1 MIVSLG
7 PELLARLT
15 RLDNASPTAETE
27 QLDGDLVTAVRRTER
42 MRKLFYAAV
51 LAVALYGSATRAPP
65 PLAPPRPWAGGGG
78 APAGVC
84 SPSNWAPRH
93 PGPTPTCAAGWASPP
108 ARPGSSVPA

>member
-51 LAVALYGSATRAPP
+51 LAVALYGSA
-65 PLAPPRPWAGGGG
+65 PRPRHRLR
-78 APAGVC
+78 PAVVDRHRRC
-84 SPSNWAPRH
+84 VRPRTRRRDI
-93 PGPTPTCAAGWASPP
+93 PGQRRRATP
-108 ARPGSSVPA
+108 ARRARQHVPALRCRP

>member
-51 LAVALYGSATRAPP
+51 LGVALYGSATGAATAFGLPWWIAIGGVFALELGGVTFLANADVRRRLGEPP
-65 PLAPPRPWAGGGG
+65 STSPLFG
-78 APAGVC
+78 A
-84 SPSNWAPRH
+84 RL
-93 PGPTPTCAAGWASPP
+93 T
-108 ARPGSSVPA
+108 R